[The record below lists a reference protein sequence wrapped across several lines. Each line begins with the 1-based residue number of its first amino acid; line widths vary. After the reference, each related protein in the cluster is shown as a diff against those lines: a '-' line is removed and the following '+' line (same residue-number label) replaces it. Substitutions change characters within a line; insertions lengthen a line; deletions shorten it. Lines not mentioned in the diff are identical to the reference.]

1 MRILFKLVL
10 FPISLLLSVSTAFLT
25 FLLSIGTAIL
35 YLLMILCIFVAIG
48 SLLLFQDG
56 KFQMEALNVGFILSP
71 YGLPMIGA
79 TIIAFLEVL
88 NQRIRSF

>member
-25 FLLSIGTAIL
+25 FLLSIGTVIL

-48 SLLLFQDG
+48 SYKSL
-56 KFQMEALNVGFILSP
+56 
-71 YGLPMIGA
+71 
-79 TIIAFLEVL
+79 L
-88 NQRIRSF
+88 NQSIINSEWIIYYRHISKKY

>member
-10 FPISLLLSVSTAFLT
+10 FPISLLLSLSTAFLT

-48 SLLLFQDG
+48 SYKSL
-56 KFQMEALNVGFILSP
+56 
-71 YGLPMIGA
+71 
-79 TIIAFLEVL
+79 L
-88 NQRIRSF
+88 NQSIINSEWIIYYRHISKKY

>member
-10 FPISLLLSVSTAFLT
+10 FPISLLFSLLLSVSTAFLT

-48 SLLLFQDG
+48 SYKSL
-56 KFQMEALNVGFILSP
+56 
-71 YGLPMIGA
+71 
-79 TIIAFLEVL
+79 L
-88 NQRIRSF
+88 NQSIYK

>member
-48 SLLLFQDG
+48 SFLF
-56 KFQMEALNVGFILSP
+56 FQERKVALEALIVGFILSP

>member
-25 FLLSIGTAIL
+25 FLLSIGMAIL

-48 SLLLFQDG
+48 SYKSL
-56 KFQMEALNVGFILSP
+56 
-71 YGLPMIGA
+71 
-79 TIIAFLEVL
+79 L
-88 NQRIRSF
+88 NQSIINSEWIIYYRHISKKY

>member
-10 FPISLLLSVSTAFLT
+10 FPISLLLSVCTAFLT

-48 SLLLFQDG
+48 SYKSL
-56 KFQMEALNVGFILSP
+56 
-71 YGLPMIGA
+71 
-79 TIIAFLEVL
+79 L
-88 NQRIRSF
+88 NQSIYK

>member
-48 SLLLFQDG
+48 SYKSL
-56 KFQMEALNVGFILSP
+56 
-71 YGLPMIGA
+71 
-79 TIIAFLEVL
+79 L
-88 NQRIRSF
+88 NQSIINSEWIIYYRHISKKY